1 VVQLD
6 SYNAKITKTTP
17 LYVAPLDRQD
27 PLESRRAWAKVQ
39 EAIGKGDL
47 ETTGTEKSK
56 IENEQREMRKKE
68 KEENRE
74 WERRFF
80 TRVDENPIF
89 TKLAEKREIV
99 AEADK
104 TNGIWV
110 FDEAKYAKATGG
122 DA

>member
-17 LYVAPLDRQD
+17 LYVAPLDQQD